1 VCVSVF
7 GQLNLETM
15 TMCIAVLRVCLTKKK
30 SRDYKRKNEHDSTT
44 FFKRKIVQMR
54 PIQRGKNVMDVQQR
68 PFFLFICVRSTCV
81 WPIRPEEI
89 EKICF
94 FFNFPPRN
102 LKIFY

>member
-1 VCVSVF
+1 
-7 GQLNLETM
+7 
-15 TMCIAVLRVCLTKKK
+15 MCIAVLRVCLTKKK
-30 SRDYKRKNEHDSTT
+30 SRDYKKRKNEHDSTT